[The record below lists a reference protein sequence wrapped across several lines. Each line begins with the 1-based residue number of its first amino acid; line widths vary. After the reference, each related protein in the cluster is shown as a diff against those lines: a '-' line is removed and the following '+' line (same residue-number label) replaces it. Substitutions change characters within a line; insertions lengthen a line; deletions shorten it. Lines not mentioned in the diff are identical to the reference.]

1 MHLLSFFWAAHGPF
15 LWKPVFT
22 PFQQQGSGVD
32 SQEHSKRRA
41 GWHGIPRKV
50 PCSPCPMDGPIK
62 VLVWIFFYAE
72 SMENFLDITV
82 TLGAMAQALPAALAL
97 VMERAGMWSSPGTE
111 RSINGNPWH
120 RIEVLEAEQCPCLV
134 PSLHLHFSVSFWG
147 RQPQSSL
154 SYPMAFPCSLSLFMA

>member
-62 VLVWIFFYAE
+62 VLVWIFF
-72 SMENFLDITV
+72 LC
-82 TLGAMAQALPAALAL
+82 
-97 VMERAGMWSSPGTE
+97 R
-111 RSINGNPWH
+111 INGELSRHHSDTGCHGSGTPGSFSSSYGESWNVKLPWH
-120 RIEVLEAEQCPCLV
+120 RKKHKWEPLTPDRGPWSWTVSLSCPLFTFAF
-134 PSLHLHFSVSFWG
+134 FSVFL
-147 RQPQSSL
+147 R
-154 SYPMAFPCSLSLFMA
+154 